1 MVGAFTHACARDA
14 PLLTNCVMSDCVPL
28 FGGLPG
34 CFLALPEGLEK
45 GPLRLGGDTAASR
58 SSSSGPACT
67 RPQHH
72 PHGEGAERYRRHC
85 SAERHSPLELNQHD
99 PVLCAKDNRTL
110 GPALCAR
117 ARHTPRPHASSRAPF
132 SHAVGH
138 GQRGLQRGN
147 RVISKQLDAGQGR
160 GVRRETAGAVG
171 GQGAVHSVGFP
182 SHVPCGSVTGAGA
195 PTAQYPAC
203 CGGFPAKWSPH
214 GTVETNGTACL
225 ALQAAAGQQLKGAD
239 AKEVQ
244 TYVENQI
251 KLQQIQAR
259 LRFQRS
265 LEPRWA
271 ERPSALPAA
280 TYCSGLRANSV
291 CSCHVRG
298 SRSCSPGL
306 CVCDGCRR
314 W

>member
-67 RPQHH
+67 RPQRH

-138 GQRGLQRGN
+138 GQRGLLGCNAGIGSSASSSMQVRVGECGERLRGPW
-147 RVISKQLDAGQGR
+147 VGR
-160 GVRRETAGAVG
+160 
-171 GQGAVHSVGFP
+171 
-182 SHVPCGSVTGAGA
+182 VPCIAWASR
-195 PTAQYPAC
+195 PT
-203 CGGFPAKWSPH
+203 
-214 GTVETNGTACL
+214 CL
-225 ALQAAAGQQLKGAD
+225 VAA
-239 AKEVQ
+239 
-244 TYVENQI
+244 
-251 KLQQIQAR
+251 
-259 LRFQRS
+259 
-265 LEPRWA
+265 
-271 ERPSALPAA
+271 
-280 TYCSGLRANSV
+280 
-291 CSCHVRG
+291 
-298 SRSCSPGL
+298 
-306 CVCDGCRR
+306 
-314 W
+314 

>member
-1 MVGAFTHACARDA
+1 
-14 PLLTNCVMSDCVPL
+14 MSDCVPL
-28 FGGLPG
+28 FGELPG
-34 CFLALPEGLEK
+34 CFLALSEGLEK

-67 RPQHH
+67 RPQRH
-72 PHGEGAERYRRHC
+72 PHGKGAERYRRHC

-99 PVLCAKDNRTL
+99 PVLCAQVNRTF

-203 CGGFPAKWSPH
+203 CGGFPTKVVPSGH
-214 GTVETNGTACL
+214 RTA
-225 ALQAAAGQQLKGAD
+225 
-239 AKEVQ
+239 
-244 TYVENQI
+244 
-251 KLQQIQAR
+251 
-259 LRFQRS
+259 
-265 LEPRWA
+265 
-271 ERPSALPAA
+271 
-280 TYCSGLRANSV
+280 
-291 CSCHVRG
+291 
-298 SRSCSPGL
+298 PG
-306 CVCDGCRR
+306 
-314 W
+314 